1 MLAENFAGVVA
12 IEAFF
17 EEYMPPVTD
26 DDDTIREIVDDCV
39 EALTKAKKAA
49 KTSEKENDMATAFVT
64 YLEKIV
70 SDFDSTKQPW
80 ILDTHTTIFP
90 PLDKGD
96 HYTKPDIAC
105 SRPGL
110 KNVRPEWSDTG
121 TVIEL
126 KFRTD
131 IFDATGKINDSDD
144 SRHALVQLAKSARSL
159 LMGLNACYV
168 YVVSVFGSGMARI
181 FRFDHSGFRATN
193 AFEWTTDTGA
203 KIFPTFFYR
212 LYHPKGAPS
221 HKDDP
226 GRMDGHDDTVWTP
239 TQAEKASIYNALKTH
254 PFYSTMFTDQ
264 QSATDESLRVQV
276 AHLVDDIP
284 QVVACFTIGSAIW
297 TSDGLFGRGTQVY
310 RAILEKDLKTPNPPV
325 YALKDAWRQRCR
337 RPEIDFYDVINKY
350 CEENNITGMAECHGS
365 LDLSVSPAPPI
376 TWDTSLHQTRSTPAD
391 NSMLERC
398 HMRSLLTPIGT
409 RLELFPSTKALVG
422 ALHTAI
428 QHHETACKAGV
439 LHRDVSDGN
448 VLLQEGPEEPQ
459 GFLLDWDYAEFTPQ
473 GLENFNAWFPE
484 RADENKQYENIDK
497 SLKDMTGTLP
507 FVSIQI
513 LKQTV
518 AHAAHHDLESFYWL
532 LIWMILRHTD
542 HKSGPNACGELFD
555 PVGHAT
561 KWGWLNDPC
570 PIGPGPLFDLMEHL
584 RAMVFGQNL
593 PTVNFPNMPAPLS
606 LTHEKMYQAFTAQ
619 LQLDGW
625 PTDDAAIEF
634 VLPSL
639 DPAKNTKI
647 GGSLRRKTIEKVA
660 SSLKRGREE
669 VQEDVVSEGT
679 GPRTRSAA
687 KKRKAEVDT

>member
-1 MLAENFAGVVA
+1 M
-12 IEAFF
+12 
-17 EEYMPPVTD
+17 
-26 DDDTIREIVDDCV
+26 
-39 EALTKAKKAA
+39 
-49 KTSEKENDMATAFVT
+49 
-64 YLEKIV
+64 
-70 SDFDSTKQPW
+70 
-80 ILDTHTTIFP
+80 IFP

-221 HKDDP
+221 RKGP

-239 TQAEKASIYNALKTH
+239 TQAEKTSIYKALKTH
-254 PFYSTMFTDQ
+254 PFYSTMFSDQ
-264 QSATDESLRVQV
+264 KHATSESLRVQV
-276 AHLVDDIP
+276 VHVVDKIP
-284 QVVACFTIGSAIW
+284 QVVACFTIGSALW
-297 TSDGLFGRGTQVY
+297 TSDALFGRGTQVY
-310 RAILEKDLKTPNPPV
+310 RVILEKDLKTPNPPV

-350 CEENNITGMAECHGS
+350 CKENNITGMAECHGS

-376 TWDTSLHQTRSTPAD
+376 TWDTSLHQTRSTPTD

-409 RLELFPSTKALVG
+409 RLELFPSTKVLVG

-484 RADENKQYENIDK
+484 RADEKQYEDIDK

-507 FVSIQI
+507 FVSIEI

-561 KWGWLNDPC
+561 KWGWLNALT
-570 PIGPGPLFDLMEHL
+570 PIAPGQLFKLAEKL
-584 RAMVFGQNL
+584 RVKVKKQNPGDDAPDDSDGDSDSNDSDEDAK
-593 PTVNFPNMPAPLS
+593 PTVRYT
-606 LTHEKMYQAFTAQ
+606 LTHTKVLALFRKGLSKA
-619 LQLDGW
+619 GW
-625 PTDDAAIEF
+625 PTDDAATEF

-647 GGSLRRKTIEKVA
+647 ESLRRKTLEKAA

-679 GPRTRSAA
+679 GPRTRSAT
-687 KKRKAEVDT
+687 KKRKA